1 MKPIHLRNL
10 YGGLLIGL
18 IGWLNA
24 SCDPA
29 ASYQAELSE
38 IDSCMLRIDTLENLL
53 DGIEFDSLKMMVDHV
68 KENEAT
74 IKEIY
79 HPDTVDSHFG
89 RWMTDSK
96 SIRKTLTNLDSR
108 KMNYGDELNA
118 VKHQFMDLEEDIRNG
133 VLDDEQ
139 VKDFLATEK
148 EALER
153 VDLTVMSFY
162 NLQEMEKKKY
172 YYSVP
177 RVDAYIEKLKAQIEQ
192 N

>member
-1 MKPIHLRNL
+1 MKPFHLRNL
-10 YGGLLIGL
+10 YGGILIGL
-18 IGWLNA
+18 IGWISA

-29 ASYQAELSE
+29 TTYKAELSE

-79 HPDTVDSHFG
+79 HPDTVDSRFG

-96 SIRKTLTNLDSR
+96 SIRKSLTNLDSR

-133 VLDDEQ
+133 VLNDDQ

-148 EALER
+148 EALEK
-153 VDLTVMSFY
+153 VDATVISFY

-177 RVDAYIEKLKAQIEQ
+177 RVDAYIEKLKAQIEE